1 MCLAIIILCS
11 FSAQQVLTDFYDDF
25 REKMEANVVI
35 MGLQDRNIIADGDVK
50 TIFSYTDQK
59 LQNEILHRVLKKK
72 CTDEAFKVA
81 CDVIIKA
88 DPTNAVM
95 VQLAEDMKRSLESY
109 TGKWCIC
116 AHDIYRGLLSRN
128 TTVTSLKG

>member
-25 REKMEANVVI
+25 LEKIEANVVI
-35 MGLQDRNIIADGDVK
+35 MGLQERNIVADGDVK
-50 TIFSYTDQK
+50 TIFLQTAQK
-59 LQNEILHRVLKKK
+59 LQNEILHGVLKKK

-88 DPTNAVM
+88 DPSNAVM
-95 VQLAEDMKRSLESY
+95 VDLAKNMKRSLQSY

-116 AHDIYRGLLSRN
+116 AH
-128 TTVTSLKG
+128 VCMHACVCEHVAFH

>member
-1 MCLAIIILCS
+1 M
-11 FSAQQVLTDFYDDF
+11 
-25 REKMEANVVI
+25 
-35 MGLQDRNIIADGDVK
+35 K

-95 VQLAEDMKRSLESY
+95 VQLAEDMKRNLESY

-128 TTVTSLKG
+128 TAVTSLKG